1 MDAEEAQILILRL
14 LKADPGLQI
23 GYLITGDARAL
34 GNLLR
39 VKLGVELSTPE
50 WAVFTQAFW
59 ELIARR
65 LIFFGGD
72 RSFQQCTVW
81 LTERGRRAA
90 NGEEFNPD
98 DPARY
103 MERLLGA
110 APKTSETTKQYL
122 REALKSYEQECFLA
136 SSVML
141 GVAAEDTSLEV
152 AASFVTWQGKPAD
165 NLKAIL
171 ANPKQ
176 FYVYKLQEFE
186 KRLIAAKGSIPPDLS
201 ENIELNITAILQL
214 IRLTR
219 NDAGHPTG
227 RRVDREDCYQNL
239 VVYANAH
246 RKLHRLKDYFDEQ
259 SKPRKRKRS
268 KK

>member
-1 MDAEEAQILILRL
+1 
-14 LKADPGLQI
+14 
-23 GYLITGDARAL
+23 
-34 GNLLR
+34 
-39 VKLGVELSTPE
+39 
-50 WAVFTQAFW
+50 VFAQAFW

-65 LIFFGGD
+65 LIFVGGD
-72 RSFQQCTVW
+72 RTFSNCHVW
-81 LTERGRRAA
+81 LTERGQRAA

-103 MERLLGA
+103 MERLLAA
-110 APKTSETTKQYL
+110 APGTSDTTKQYL
-122 REALKSYEQECFLA
+122 KEALKSYEQECFLA

-141 GVAAEDTSLEV
+141 GVAAEDTSLDV
-152 AASFVTWQGKPAD
+152 AASFVAWQGKPAD

-186 KRLIAAKGSIPPDLS
+186 KRLTAAKGSIPPNLS
-201 ENIELNITAILQL
+201 ENIELNITAILQI

-227 RRVDREDCYQNL
+227 KRVDREDCYQNL
-239 VVYANAH
+239 VIYANAH
-246 RKLHRLKDYFDEQ
+246 RKLHQLKDYFDEQ
-259 SKPRKRKRS
+259 VKSRKRKRARR
-268 KK
+268 